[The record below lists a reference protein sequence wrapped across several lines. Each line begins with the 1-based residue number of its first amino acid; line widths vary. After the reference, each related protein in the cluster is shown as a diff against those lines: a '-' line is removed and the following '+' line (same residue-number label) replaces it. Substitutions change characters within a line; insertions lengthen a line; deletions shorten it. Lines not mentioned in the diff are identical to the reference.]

1 MHQSQI
7 IQHLFQVP
15 SLEDV
20 SRERLETFVG
30 EYPSFGIG
38 HYLLSRKLQKE
49 DAVGFEEKTQL
60 TCLYFSNPFWLQWLL
75 ENTDAGGQKAV
86 PEEKAFATLPREEA
100 PAATFVNEPTPAQV
114 EAPLPEEVAA
124 QGEPPTPWEPPALE
138 GANAREEWAPQ
149 QEATEPIHEDLP
161 SVENVVTMAEKAFHE
176 GPAAAPAMEGTEAA
190 REASS
195 SAAEQ
200 LLQSIEQARELR
212 ESLQKINTHFTD
224 EGEIPGEELAAA
236 AEPVSPEAEPAA
248 EPVVAVAEPVWPEAD
263 PVVAGEPA
271 RPVFEE
277 TPIRDEEVPFVLEE
291 IEEPRASV
299 EESPAAEAEAP
310 QPAAVVEEHVQA
322 VVESAAVAAEPVT
335 VQEAGAA
342 PAIVFEPLHTIDYF
356 ASQGIKF
363 TLEENPV
370 DALGKQLKS
379 FTDWLKTMR
388 RLPQKNKEVV
398 PDRLAEQA
406 VQDFAAHSIEGKE
419 VLTEAMAEVLAKQ
432 GMRQRAR
439 AVYEKLSLLNPE
451 KSAYFA
457 AKIEQLNIL

>member
-7 IQHLFQVP
+7 IQHLFQVN

-20 SRERLETFVG
+20 SRERLETFVE

-49 DAVGFEEKTQL
+49 DAGGFEEKTKL

-75 ENTDAGGQKAV
+75 ENTDVGGQKV
-86 PEEKAFATLPREEA
+86 VSETKAFAPLPLDEVTAGHVDAEEVPDSTPAHAEVDHVQVNHVQVNHEQVSQEQDNHTDVSLTHPEHEAA
-100 PAATFVNEPTPAQV
+100 PIVETAPMMEAATPV
-114 EAPLPEEVAA
+114 EAAIPL
-124 QGEPPTPWEPPALE
+124 
-138 GANAREEWAPQ
+138 
-149 QEATEPIHEDLP
+149 
-161 SVENVVTMAEKAFHE
+161 ENVVTMAEEAFPADPANTTTSVTAVEAGGEE
-176 GPAAAPAMEGTEAA
+176 GP
-190 REASS
+190 

-200 LLQSIEQARELR
+200 LLRSIEQAREIR
-212 ESLQKINTHFTD
+212 ESLQKINTHFTED
-224 EGEIPGEELAAA
+224 
-236 AEPVSPEAEPAA
+236 EPAVV
-248 EPVVAVAEPVWPEAD
+248 EEQVAVAEPEAVTAAPME
-263 PVVAGEPA
+263 PVH
-271 RPVFEE
+271 EE
-277 TPIRDEEVPFVLEE
+277 TPIRDEEVPFVLD
-291 IEEPRASV
+291 EP
-299 EESPAAEAEAP
+299 EPAP
-310 QPAAVVEEHVQA
+310 
-322 VVESAAVAAEPVT
+322 VAAEPAVT
-335 VQEAGAA
+335 IA
-342 PAIVFEPLHTIDYF
+342 PTPPPVEIAFEPLHTIDYF

-363 TLEENPV
+363 NLEENPV

-388 RLPQKNKEVV
+388 RLPQKNREVI

-406 VQDFAAHSIEGKE
+406 VQNFAAHSIEGNE

>member
-7 IQHLFQVP
+7 IQHLFQVN

-20 SRERLETFVG
+20 SRERLETFVE

-75 ENTDAGGQKAV
+75 ENTDVGGQKAV
-86 PEEKAFATLPREEA
+86 PEEKAF
-100 PAATFVNEPTPAQV
+100 
-114 EAPLPEEVAA
+114 
-124 QGEPPTPWEPPALE
+124 GEPPALE
-138 GANAREEWAPQ
+138 RVYAQEELASQ
-149 QEATEPIHEDLP
+149 QEATETIHEEVP
-161 SVENVVTMAEKAFHE
+161 PVENVVTMAEEAFHD
-176 GPAAAPAMEGTEAA
+176 GPATAPDMEETEAA
-190 REASS
+190 REERS

-200 LLQSIEQARELR
+200 LLRSIEQARELR

-224 EGEIPGEELAAA
+224 EEEIPGEELAAA
-236 AEPVSPEAEPAA
+236 AEPVSPEAEP
-248 EPVVAVAEPVWPEAD
+248 
-263 PVVAGEPA
+263 VVAGEPA
-271 RPVFEE
+271 RPIHEE

-291 IEEPRASV
+291 TEEPRASV
-299 EESPAAEAEAP
+299 EEFPAIVDSAP

-322 VVESAAVAAEPVT
+322 VVEPAAVAAEPVT

-342 PAIVFEPLHTIDYF
+342 PTIVFEPLHTIDYF

-457 AKIEQLNIL
+457 AKIEQLNIH